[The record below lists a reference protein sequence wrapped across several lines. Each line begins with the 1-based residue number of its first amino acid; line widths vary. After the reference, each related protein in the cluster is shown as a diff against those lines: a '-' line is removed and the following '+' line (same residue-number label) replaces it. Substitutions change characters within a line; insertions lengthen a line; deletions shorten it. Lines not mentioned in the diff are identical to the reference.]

1 MAEGESR
8 IPAWRR
14 LGLALK
20 KETQSGVTAPEPSTS
35 HADVQQ
41 IAPYDARNG
50 SHEELHSSSE
60 PAINGKSSNLGK
72 RKHQHD
78 TAEEPETQ
86 KKSKASTPE
95 ISQTGTPKHEESTVP
110 QADSATGHPNE
121 STEAAPGAGETKG
134 DPNYRKKKSKPS
146 KSRRR
151 DNGNNPNHTEVAQSR
166 SALSP
171 DTAAPAQARQTLLAS
186 TEKEGNLAAAVTPQQ
201 PSTTRKANI
210 KDSSGSPSAVDRR
223 KSVAF
228 TPDTKSVDGSSAQDY
243 FKKWTAEQKG
253 SDVDYFASDV
263 AEFYRNAVNE
273 GELRDAKKDEDRKE
287 QDRKAK
293 EQAKAPEVVQSKP
306 RADEV
311 PTPAT
316 KAVAATST
324 SPTSKSK
331 KKDPSYY
338 VSYLQQYYADR
349 DHWKFNKAKQN
360 DVIDNALNIFRIPDE
375 HSDALLEY
383 VSGLKGAG
391 VIDRLRKKCNTTLK
405 ELQKEEASAEEM
417 DGDARK
423 SMHDEALQERIVK
436 EQKRRKVEGDVE
448 GLLEHPHSD
457 GYIRRMR
464 RKRAEALLLALGRTA
479 PILPAVQTNGINPL
493 VSNLAPGRDS
503 KKRKR
508 RVDISSSES
517 SSDSSED
524 SSSDEDSSSSESDS
538 DDNSEQSDSDSSD
551 SDSDSG
557 SDSDSDPS
565 GSGASAPS
573 RKKRKNSGASDAS
586 ESSSKNEQSESDDS
600 D

>member
-20 KETQSGVTAPEPSTS
+20 KETQSGVTTPEPSAS
-35 HADVQQ
+35 HTDVQQ

-60 PAINGKSSNLGK
+60 PAVNGKSSNLGK

-95 ISQTGTPKHEESTVP
+95 ISQTGTPKQDEQSTVP
-110 QADSATGHPNE
+110 QADSATVHSSA
-121 STEAAPGAGETKG
+121 STEAASDAGQAKG

-151 DNGNNPNHTEVAQSR
+151 ENGNNPNHTEVAQSR

-171 DTAAPAQARQTLLAS
+171 DSAAPAPARQTLLAS
-186 TEKEGNLAAAVTPQQ
+186 TEKEEIPAPAITPQQ
-201 PSTTRKANI
+201 SSATRKANI

-263 AEFYRNAVNE
+263 AEFYQNAINE
-273 GELRDAKKDEDRKE
+273 GELRDAKKEEVRKE
-287 QDRKAK
+287 KDRKAK
-293 EQAKAPEVVQSKP
+293 EQAKAPEDVQSKP
-306 RADEV
+306 RAAEV
-311 PTPAT
+311 SAPTT

-338 VSYLQQYYADR
+338 VSYLQQYYTDR

-375 HSDALLEY
+375 HSEALLEY

-391 VIDRLRKKCNTTLK
+391 VIDRLRKKCDTTLK
-405 ELQKEEASAEEM
+405 ELEKEEASSEDM

-423 SMHDEALQERIVK
+423 SMHDEALQERIAK

-508 RVDISSSES
+508 RVEISSSES

-538 DDNSEQSDSDSSD
+538 DDSD
-551 SDSDSG
+551 

-565 GSGASAPS
+565 GSEASAPS
-573 RKKRKNSGASDAS
+573 RKKKNSGTSDAS
-586 ESSSKNEQSESDDS
+586 NSSSESEQSESDDS